1 MYDLERTDCSEITWF
16 ACSARHGDW
25 PGNHVTIQYPYSF
38 RKFSSDQQ
46 GSFPEKILPP
56 FYTRY
61 FWCTLW
67 IFKLGSRLMHLS
79 ELLVRRLLAWLGLWA
94 ACCVLVV
101 FAMGRLDVKT
111 EYTAASELVDDLH
124 RGLSNAEPLSNIE
137 LQRLRQ
143 QLAERKAEQ
152 ERRETRRE
160 LYLFSAMLLLMA
172 AGSGVVVWYSLKPAL
187 NKPLQQLVQSLRD
200 YEEADR
206 NPDLPLPN
214 LRGAGEFRIEEF
226 KRIHDSVLQL
236 INTLNSEQKKS
247 RDLLNRVVDLQERE
261 RQAIAQDLHD
271 YFGQSLTSISVN
283 SAFLIKSTQA
293 NTQEAAQAVHDQAQE
308 MMGWLRSSL
317 RELKP
322 HLLLEVSLRDAALDL
337 LDNWARR
344 HGWYVDFAWATNTP
358 TLPKEAPIAV
368 YRTLQEALTNAARHA
383 SAKNVKVLAGFD
395 AHKQEFILIVENDGL
410 DKQGPITPSLGLT
423 GIRERMASLQ
433 GKVLWNTER
442 DRFVLRCHV
451 PVTRTEHAA

>member
-1 MYDLERTDCSEITWF
+1 MR
-16 ACSARHGDW
+16 
-25 PGNHVTIQYPYSF
+25 
-38 RKFSSDQQ
+38 
-46 GSFPEKILPP
+46 
-56 FYTRY
+56 
-61 FWCTLW
+61 
-67 IFKLGSRLMHLS
+67 LS
-79 ELLVRRLLAWLGLWA
+79 ELLVKRLLTWLGLWA

-101 FAMGRLDVKT
+101 FTMGRLDVET
-111 EYTAASELVDDLH
+111 EYSTASELVDDLH
-124 RGLSNAEPLSNIE
+124 RGLSNTEPLSNIE

-160 LYLFSAMLLLMA
+160 LYLISAMLLLMA

-187 NKPLQQLVQSLRD
+187 NKPLQELVQWLRD
-200 YEEADR
+200 YEKSERDPAR
-206 NPDLPLPN
+206 PAPTLEG
-214 LRGAGEFRIEEF
+214 REQFKIEEF
-226 KRIHDSVLQL
+226 KRIHDSVSEL
-236 INTLNSEQKKS
+236 IKTLHTEQKKS
-247 RDLLNRVVDLQERE
+247 RELLNRVVDLQERE

-283 SAFLIKSTQA
+283 SAFLVKNTQA
-293 NTQEAAQAVHDQAQE
+293 NTQEAAKAVHDQAQE

-337 LDNWARR
+337 LDNWAKR
-344 HGWYVDFAWATNTP
+344 HGWYVDFAWAPNTP
-358 TLPKEAPIAV
+358 TLTKEAPIAL

-383 SAKNVKVLAGFD
+383 NTKKLKVLAGFD
-395 AHKQEFILIVENDGL
+395 ERAREFILIVENDGVAPT
-410 DKQGPITPSLGLT
+410 GPVEPSLGLT

-433 GKVLWNTER
+433 GRVIWNTDE

-451 PVTRTEHAA
+451 PVAGVDNAA

>member
-1 MYDLERTDCSEITWF
+1 MR
-16 ACSARHGDW
+16 
-25 PGNHVTIQYPYSF
+25 
-38 RKFSSDQQ
+38 
-46 GSFPEKILPP
+46 
-56 FYTRY
+56 
-61 FWCTLW
+61 
-67 IFKLGSRLMHLS
+67 LS
-79 ELLVRRLLAWLGLWA
+79 ELLVKRLLTWLGLWA

-101 FAMGRLDVKT
+101 FTMGRLDVET
-111 EYTAASELVDDLH
+111 EYSTASELVDDLH
-124 RGLSNAEPLSNIE
+124 RGLSNTEPLSNIE

-160 LYLFSAMLLLMA
+160 LYLISAMLLLMA

-187 NKPLQQLVQSLRD
+187 NKPLQELVQWLRD
-200 YEEADR
+200 YEKSERDPAR
-206 NPDLPLPN
+206 PAPTLEG
-214 LRGAGEFRIEEF
+214 REQFKIEEF
-226 KRIHDSVLQL
+226 KRIHDSVSEL
-236 INTLNSEQKKS
+236 IKTLHTEQKKS
-247 RDLLNRVVDLQERE
+247 RELLNRVVDLQERE

-283 SAFLIKSTQA
+283 SAFLVKNTQA
-293 NTQEAAQAVHDQAQE
+293 NTQEAAKAVHDQAQE

-337 LDNWARR
+337 LDNWAKR
-344 HGWYVDFAWATNTP
+344 HGWYVDFAWAPNTP
-358 TLPKEAPIAV
+358 TLTKEAPIAL

-383 SAKNVKVLAGFD
+383 NTKKLKVLAGFD
-395 AHKQEFILIVENDGL
+395 ERAREFILIVENDGVSPT
-410 DKQGPITPSLGLT
+410 GPVEPSLGLT

-433 GKVLWNTER
+433 GRVIWTIEE

-451 PVTRTEHAA
+451 PVAGVDSAA

>member
-1 MYDLERTDCSEITWF
+1 MR
-16 ACSARHGDW
+16 
-25 PGNHVTIQYPYSF
+25 
-38 RKFSSDQQ
+38 
-46 GSFPEKILPP
+46 
-56 FYTRY
+56 
-61 FWCTLW
+61 
-67 IFKLGSRLMHLS
+67 LS
-79 ELLVRRLLAWLGLWA
+79 ELLVKRLLTWLGLWA

-101 FAMGRLDVKT
+101 FTMGRLDVET
-111 EYTAASELVDDLH
+111 EYSTASELVDDLH

-160 LYLFSAMLLLMA
+160 LYLISAMLLLMA

-187 NKPLQQLVQSLRD
+187 NKPLQELVQWLRD
-200 YEEADR
+200 YEKSERDPAR
-206 NPDLPLPN
+206 PAPTLEG
-214 LRGAGEFRIEEF
+214 REQFKIEEF
-226 KRIHDSVLQL
+226 KRIHDSVSEL
-236 INTLNSEQKKS
+236 IKTLHTEQKKS
-247 RDLLNRVVDLQERE
+247 RELLNRVVDLQERE

-283 SAFLIKSTQA
+283 SAFLVKNTQA
-293 NTQEAAQAVHDQAQE
+293 NTQEAAKAVHDQAQE

-337 LDNWARR
+337 LDNWAKR
-344 HGWYVDFAWATNTP
+344 HGWYVDFAWAPNTP
-358 TLPKEAPIAV
+358 TLTKEAPIAL

-383 SAKNVKVLAGFD
+383 NTKKLKVLAGFD
-395 AHKQEFILIVENDGL
+395 ERAREFILIVENDGVSPT
-410 DKQGPITPSLGLT
+410 GPVEPSLGLT

-433 GKVLWNTER
+433 GRVIWNTDE

-451 PVTRTEHAA
+451 PVAGVDDAA